1 MFSARPITAASL
13 SASPRSEPHRYSNSE
28 IFRTLQLG
36 GFLLPNEEARR
47 HCVRLRQQSFC
58 RSRSGDDQTVS
69 GVVASEGTARDWI
82 ATTSK
87 EGSFTIRLIQRL
99 YVAIHVRRIHMIAAV
114 IAPAARSTG
123 LIGWFNRLDI
133 RATASSTPAMI
144 NDNAI
149 KIPAC
154 IATDLS
160 VMITSLARI
169 IH

>member
-1 MFSARPITAASL
+1 MYQSTDDDLGQDLVDRTAELTSWVDFCYQMKKRGVMVFAY
-13 SASPRSEPHRYSNSE
+13 ANNHYAGHAPATIKQFQE
-28 IFRTLQLG
+28 
-36 GFLLPNEEARR
+36 
-47 HCVRLRQQSFC
+47 LRQ
-58 RSRSGDDQTVS
+58 
-69 GVVASEGTARDWI
+69 EGTARDWI

-99 YVAIHVRRIHMIAAV
+99 HVAIHVRRTHMIAAV

-123 LIGWFNRLDI
+123 LIGWFNRLDM

-154 IATDLS
+154 VATDLS